1 MLGEQRPRQEGDA
14 VRAHHKRLRLPAWA
28 VLVVTILLPI
38 AARSADT
45 SGGQRVCDGP
55 YALCSSAKCQAI
67 DGDPHHVKCTCEGP
81 LQGLNIAN
89 STCQART
96 NALTSTFSLWD
107 PTATNRKPAKSSL
120 ACTGKNAGKWAFCLD
135 APCSVEN
142 GTVSCRCQLKPASD
156 YYTFIDVCPS
166 GGTSLRAACAEIW
179 SAASK
184 AELLSGFSQL
194 TPFYGNPPKLTY
206 CPANTAGSPAAK

>member
-1 MLGEQRPRQEGDA
+1 MGCSGRDNPAADSCSQRRH
-14 VRAHHKRLRLPAWA
+14 VR
-28 VLVVTILLPI
+28 
-38 AARSADT
+38 
-45 SGGQRVCDGP
+45 GGQRVCDGP

-107 PTATNRKPAKSSL
+107 PTATNLKPAKSSL

-142 GTVSCRCQLKPASD
+142 GTVSCRCQLRPASD
-156 YYTFIDVCPS
+156 YYTFIDDARRRDVTHSRLCRDLVRRFEGRTVKWFFAIDAVLRQSAETGLLPRGYGRQS
-166 GGTSLRAACAEIW
+166 GCAVIQDAAARR
-179 SAASK
+179 
-184 AELLSGFSQL
+184 
-194 TPFYGNPPKLTY
+194 
-206 CPANTAGSPAAK
+206 